1 MQKELSGLGMEP
13 RTSQLRCVDWY
24 RGITLFRMLAER
36 QWNYLSYLRRA
47 QQTAAASTLRP
58 QAPSNVV
65 DWCAWG
71 LFDEVVFA
79 HIHIVSLTMVS
90 SSRTLSLQQF

>member
-13 RTSQLRCVDWY
+13 RTSQFVRIV
-24 RGITLFRMLAER
+24 TLFRMLAER
-36 QWNYLSYLRRA
+36 QWNYLSYLRRHGR
-47 QQTAAASTLRP
+47 QQAASTLRP

-71 LFDEVVFA
+71 LFDEMVFL
-79 HIHIVSLTMVS
+79 HIYI
-90 SSRTLSLQQF
+90 